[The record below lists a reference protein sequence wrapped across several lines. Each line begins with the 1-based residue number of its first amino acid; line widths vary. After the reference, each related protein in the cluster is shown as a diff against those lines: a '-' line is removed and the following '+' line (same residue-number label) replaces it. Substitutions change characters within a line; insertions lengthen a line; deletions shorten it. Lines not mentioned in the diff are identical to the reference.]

1 MVTVSN
7 IPTAENQGIQQR
19 GTAGV
24 EGAGTQGAVP
34 GGTAVTP
41 GVGLAFMPHFGGG
54 ARGNEAGRV
63 LFPNTPAPT
72 VQAAGGTRMAG

>member
-24 EGAGTQGAVP
+24 GGAGTQGAVP

-41 GVGLAFMPHFGGG
+41 GVGLAFTPHFGGG
-54 ARGNEAGRV
+54 AGRNADGRV

-72 VQAAGGTRMAG
+72 ARAAGGVT